1 MEVVAAKANA
11 RPNPSIRPSLPNKLV
26 DVERAEDMNEA
37 LAFAIQLEREFA
49 PLAKTNRFELD
60 WSYIQAR
67 ALNSLSRIG
76 ALNRSKEA
84 EEIFKSLKDSTAVG
98 QRAEVELIDMV
109 LAQDRYE
116 ETITLARRALT
127 KYPDGPYEPAL
138 RQQLF
143 LAQLL
148 GGDKRGAIDTA
159 EQTLQK
165 ADQME
170 RYLSDEPR
178 LFEYLAATGTAQKA
192 I

>member
-67 ALNSLSRIG
+67 

-159 EQTLQK
+159 EQTFAK
-165 ADQME
+165 
-170 RYLSDEPR
+170 
-178 LFEYLAATGTAQKA
+178 G
-192 I
+192 